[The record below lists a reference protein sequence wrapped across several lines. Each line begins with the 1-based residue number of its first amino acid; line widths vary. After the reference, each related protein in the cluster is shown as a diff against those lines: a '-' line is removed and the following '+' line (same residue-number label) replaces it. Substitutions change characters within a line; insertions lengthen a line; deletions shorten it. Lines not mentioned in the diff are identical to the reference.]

1 MLCAV
6 CVWMFQGSS
15 AKGNHHD
22 TYDDL
27 VKAADLGCKICLYL
41 QNIRAM
47 DGADEAGEKL
57 RPFTTYRFQGWN
69 LGDPDA
75 HYEIAIRSKASWLID
90 RTNGGVGLHVSKP
103 GPAPRWWSG
112 FVQSVKRDLEAEP
125 WNVREDAFGTRH
137 IPKSTGDPE
146 VLKLG
151 LAWLDTCQNHHSV
164 CQAVERIRP
173 KDYFPRRL
181 LDVGTLHSNQIRLV
195 NTNLETPSQE
205 EQYATLSHCWGKDPE
220 FLRLTTENLPQLN
233 TMITPQSLPQSFI
246 DAIVSC
252 RHLKIRYLWID
263 SLCILQS
270 GPGAEED
277 WQRHVNEMHTI
288 YANCTLNIG
297 IAHASSPEYGAFIE
311 RNASFLQTTFVCM
324 PTRKRF
330 LDLPTLYRKNHAF
343 DVEVTGSEDEA
354 GSAVD
359 PGYLCSRTETCL
371 VTIFAEY
378 YDYSYFVTRQALWKR
393 GWVFQERLMAPRML
407 LFGSDR
413 IYWRCRERNM
423 NEYLPHGLPQ
433 SGEMFD
439 LHAISPFTLPDVPH
453 LEELSTEKLPD
464 IYDHWYLLVD
474 WYSQTELTYPE
485 KDKLVAM
492 AAIARHFDR
501 LLPGRYCA
509 GIFESDLHFGLLWKS
524 VYDYKGTAQ
533 LKRLDWD
540 LEITIDQD
548 RSHRYQAPTWS
559 WASVNDRTNP
569 PVRRTQGDLQIMAD
583 IEGVSIDLQDPQN
596 PFGQI
601 ISAELTIS
609 GNLMDLTDMLKDWTL
624 YPYDYQGK
632 NFDPKSSD
640 EKLSGLFIMK
650 TVRWKYVGS
659 SDQLRSQ
666 LSGVVLAHIRSNTY
680 QRRGVFEADGPL
692 DGTPF
697 PKVGCEHST
706 VVII

>member
-41 QNIRAM
+41 QNIRNM
-47 DGADEAGEKL
+47 GGADEAGEKL
-57 RPFTTYRFQGWN
+57 RPFTTYKFQKWGSD
-69 LGDPDA
+69 DPDA
-75 HYEIAIRSKASWLID
+75 HHEIAIRSKASWLVD
-90 RTNGGVGLHVSKP
+90 PMNGDVGLHISKP
-103 GPAPRWWSG
+103 SPAPRWWSG
-112 FVQSVKRDLEAEP
+112 FVQDVKRDLEAEP
-125 WNVREDAFGTRH
+125 WNAREDAFGTRH

-151 LAWLDTCQNHHSV
+151 LAWLDNCQNHHSV

-173 KDYFPRRL
+173 KNYFPRRL

-205 EQYATLSHCWGKDPE
+205 EQYATLSHCWGKDPA

-233 TMITPQSLPQSFI
+233 SMITPQSLPQSFM
-246 DAIVSC
+246 DAVVSC

-297 IAHASSPEYGAFIE
+297 IAHASSPGHGAFIE
-311 RNASFLQTTFVCM
+311 RNASFIQTTFVCM
-324 PTRKRF
+324 PTRKKF
-330 LDLPTLYRKNHAF
+330 LDPLRGYCMFHHKAHVS
-343 DVEVTGSEDEA
+343 DVEETRSEDDAEP
-354 GSAVD
+354 AVD
-359 PGYLCSRTETCL
+359 PDFLCTETETCV
-371 VTIFAEY
+371 VTIFAEF
-378 YDYSYFVTRQALWKR
+378 YDYSSFVTRQALWKR

-413 IYWRCRERNM
+413 IYWRCQKRNE
-423 NEYLPHGLPQ
+423 NEYLPHGLQQ

-439 LHAISPFTLPDVPH
+439 QHGKSSFTLPDVSH
-453 LEELSTEKLPD
+453 SYELSTENLPN
-464 IYDHWYLLVD
+464 IYDHWYGLVD
-474 WYSQTELTYPE
+474 EYSNTDLTYPE

-509 GIFESDLHFGLLWKS
+509 GIFESDLHFGLL
-524 VYDYKGTAQ
+524 
-533 LKRLDWD
+533 
-540 LEITIDQD
+540 
-548 RSHRYQAPTWS
+548 
-559 WASVNDRTNP
+559 
-569 PVRRTQGDLQIMAD
+569 
-583 IEGVSIDLQDPQN
+583 
-596 PFGQI
+596 
-601 ISAELTIS
+601 
-609 GNLMDLTDMLKDWTL
+609 
-624 YPYDYQGK
+624 
-632 NFDPKSSD
+632 
-640 EKLSGLFIMK
+640 
-650 TVRWKYVGS
+650 
-659 SDQLRSQ
+659 
-666 LSGVVLAHIRSNTY
+666 
-680 QRRGVFEADGPL
+680 
-692 DGTPF
+692 
-697 PKVGCEHST
+697 
-706 VVII
+706 

>member
-27 VKAADLGCKICLYL
+27 VKAAKMGCKICLYL

-47 DGADEAGEKL
+47 YGADEAREKL
-57 RPFTTYRFQGWN
+57 RPFTTYRFQKWESG
-69 LGDPDA
+69 GPDA
-75 HYEIAIRSKASWLID
+75 RREIAIRSKASWLID
-90 RTNGGVGLHVSKP
+90 PLNCNVGLHISKP
-103 GPAPRWWSG
+103 SPAPRWWSG
-112 FVQSVKRDLEAEP
+112 FVQGVKRDLEAEP

-137 IPKSTGDPE
+137 IPNSTGDPE
-146 VLKLG
+146 VMKLG
-151 LAWLDTCQNHHSV
+151 LEWLDTCRNHHSS
-164 CQAVERIRP
+164 CQAVERARP
-173 KDYFPRRL
+173 KNYFPRRL

-195 NTNLETPSQE
+195 TTNLETPSQE
-205 EQYATLSHCWGKDPE
+205 EQYATLSHCWGKDPS
-220 FLRLTTENLPQLN
+220 FLRLTTENLPQLSN
-233 TMITPQSLPQSFI
+233 IITPQSIPQSFM

-252 RHLKIRYLWID
+252 RRLKIRYLWID

-270 GPGAEED
+270 GPGAEQD

-297 IAHASSPEYGAFIE
+297 IAHASSPEHGAFIE
-311 RNASFLQTTFVCM
+311 RNASFIQTTFVCM

-330 LDLPTLYRKNHAF
+330 LDLHVDDT
-343 DVEVTGSEDEA
+343 ESEDDAEL
-354 GSAVD
+354 AVD
-359 PGYLCSRTETCL
+359 PGYLCARAETFL

-378 YDYSYFVTRQALWKR
+378 YDYSSFLTRQALWKR

-407 LFGSDR
+407 LFGIDR
-413 IYWRCRERNM
+413 IYWRCQERNM

-439 LHAISPFTLPDVPH
+439 QHAEGPFTLPDVPH
-453 LEELSTEKLPD
+453 LDELSTKKLPD
-464 IYDHWYLLVD
+464 IYDHWYSLVD
-474 WYSQTELTYPE
+474 WYSKTELTYPE

-492 AAIARHFDR
+492 AAIARYFDR

-533 LKRLDWD
+533 LKRLDWS
-540 LEITIDQD
+540 LEIRIDQD
-548 RSHRYQAPTWS
+548 RSHKYQAPTWS
-559 WASVNDRTNP
+559 WASVNDRTNLL
-569 PVRRTQGDLQIMAD
+569 VRHTRGDSQFMAD
-583 IEGVSIDLQDPQN
+583 IEGVSIDLKDPKN
-596 PFGQI
+596 LFGQI

-609 GNLMDLTDMLKDWTL
+609 GNLMDLADMLEDWTL
-624 YPYDYQGK
+624 YPYNYQGK
-632 NFDPKSSD
+632 NFDPNSSD
-640 EKLSGLFIMK
+640 EKLYGLFILE
-650 TVRWKYVGS
+650 TVGQQPVGS
-659 SDQLRSQ
+659 TEQVHSQ
-666 LSGVVLAHIRSNTY
+666 LNGVILVHVRSNTY

-692 DGTPF
+692 DGEPF